1 MLQNTKDDGILNLY
15 FENIPLFTVEQIKLL
30 LYTCKENFIEI
41 YMLFLYC
48 IKERGK
54 NWESMIK

>member
-48 IKERGK
+48 IKERSK
-54 NWESMIK
+54 N